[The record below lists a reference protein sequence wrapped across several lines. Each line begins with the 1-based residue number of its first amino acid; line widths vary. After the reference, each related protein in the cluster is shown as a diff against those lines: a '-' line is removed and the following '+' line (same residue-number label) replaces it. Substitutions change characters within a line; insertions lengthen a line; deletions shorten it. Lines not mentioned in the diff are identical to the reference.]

1 MKVAFYTLGC
11 KVNQY
16 ETQAI
21 SEMFKKRGY
30 EIVDSEKKAD
40 VYVLISCTVTA
51 KSDQKSR
58 KAVSHFKKKNP
69 NAVVALI
76 GCYPQAFPEK
86 AEKLESCDIVIGN
99 KDKKRIVSLVE
110 SFLNEKNKITSVIE
124 HPKTAEFEK
133 MCISNFEERN
143 RAFIKI
149 QDGCNRFCSYCIIPK
164 ARGRICS
171 KPIEEIIN
179 EVKGL
184 VLNGYTEFVLVG
196 IDLSSYGKE
205 FSKTLT
211 DAVESVSAIEGVKR
225 IRLGSLEPEVI
236 SDDDIERLKALPNF
250 CHQFHLS
257 LQSGCTETLKRMNR
271 HYTAEEYRQITDKLK
286 TAFDDLT
293 LTTDVMVG
301 FAGESEQEFLS
312 SLEFVK
318 SIGFLKVHVFSYS
331 VREGSRAAGYDG
343 QISKEIKHK
352 RSLKV
357 IEETNKVRENILN
370 EQIGKTLSVLIES
383 KLKDGEK
390 IGYSQNY
397 IQVKVL
403 NCKGNI
409 GSIVDVKITD
419 VKDDMCIGIEI

>member
-1 MKVAFYTLGC
+1 MQIKEFLDSVCEQIKYKPIRENIAEELKNHIEESKENYMREGLEETIAEEKAIEQMGEAQEIGKKLNKITLIQELQQKIAKEEGLSSYS
-11 KVNQY
+11 QI
-16 ETQAI
+16 QQ
-21 SEMFKKRGY
+21 GY
-30 EIVDSEKKAD
+30 EIVDAEKKAD
-40 VYVLISCTVTA
+40 VYVINSCTVTA
-51 KSDQKSR
+51 TSDQKSR

-69 NAVVALI
+69 DAVVALM

-86 AEKLESCDIVIGN
+86 AEKLASCDIVIGN

-211 DAVESVSAIEGVKR
+211 DAVEAVSAIEGVKHGLDLNAVPNLQ
-225 IRLGSLEPEVI
+225 LG
-236 SDDDIERLKALPNF
+236 ER
-250 CHQFHLS
+250 
-257 LQSGCTETLKRMNR
+257 
-271 HYTAEEYRQITDKLK
+271 
-286 TAFDDLT
+286 
-293 LTTDVMVG
+293 
-301 FAGESEQEFLS
+301 
-312 SLEFVK
+312 
-318 SIGFLKVHVFSYS
+318 
-331 VREGSRAAGYDG
+331 
-343 QISKEIKHK
+343 
-352 RSLKV
+352 
-357 IEETNKVRENILN
+357 
-370 EQIGKTLSVLIES
+370 
-383 KLKDGEK
+383 
-390 IGYSQNY
+390 
-397 IQVKVL
+397 
-403 NCKGNI
+403 
-409 GSIVDVKITD
+409 
-419 VKDDMCIGIEI
+419 

>member
-1 MKVAFYTLGC
+1 MKIAFYTLGC

-21 SEMFKKRGY
+21 SEMFKKRGF
-30 EIVDSEKKAD
+30 EIVDAEKEAD
-40 VYVLISCTVTA
+40 VYVINSCTVTA
-51 KSDQKSR
+51 TSDQKSR

-69 NAVVALI
+69 NAVVALM

-86 AEKLESCDIVIGN
+86 AEKLAFCDIVIGN

-110 SFLNEKNKITSVIE
+110 SFLNNKNKITSVIE

-171 KPIEEIIN
+171 KPIEDIIN
-179 EVKGL
+179 EVEGL
-184 VLNGYTEFVLVG
+184 ALKGYTEFVLVG

-211 DAVESVSAIEGVKR
+211 DAVEAVSAVEGVKR
-225 IRLGSLEPEVI
+225 IRLGSLEPEVV

-286 TAFDDLT
+286 LAFDDLT

-318 SIGFLKVHVFSYS
+318 SIGFLKVHVFPYS
-331 VREGSRAAGYDG
+331 VREGSRAAEFEE
-343 QISKEIKHK
+343 QISKEVKHK
-352 RSLKV
+352 RSLKM
-357 IEETNKVRENILN
+357 IEETNKVRDNILN

-397 IQVKVL
+397 IQVKIL
-403 NCKGNI
+403 NCKGDV

>member
-1 MKVAFYTLGC
+1 MKIAFYTLGC

-21 SEMFKKRGY
+21 SEMFKKRGF
-30 EIVDSEKKAD
+30 EIVDAQKKAD
-40 VYVLISCTVTA
+40 VYVVNSCTVTA
-51 KSDQKSR
+51 TSDQKSR

-69 NAVVALI
+69 DAVVALM

-86 AEKLESCDIVIGN
+86 AEKLASCDIVIGN

-110 SFLNEKNKITSVIE
+110 SFLNDKNKIISVIE
-124 HPKTAEFEK
+124 YPKTAEFEK

-149 QDGCNRFCSYCIIPK
+149 QDGCNRYCSYCIIPK

-211 DAVESVSAIEGVKR
+211 DAVEAVSAIEGVKR

-236 SDDDIERLKALPNF
+236 SDEDIERLKGLPNF

-318 SIGFLKVHVFSYS
+318 SIGFLKVHVFPYS
-331 VREGSRAAGYDG
+331 VREGSRAAGFDR

-352 RSLKV
+352 RCLKM
-357 IEETNKVRENILN
+357 IEETNKIRENILN
-370 EQIGKTLSVLIES
+370 DQIGKTLSILIES

-403 NCKGNI
+403 NCKSSI
-409 GSIVDVKITD
+409 GSIVDVKVTD